1 MKSGKTLGFV
11 LFIGGLL
18 LLAAYGIIQG
28 FEDLLEALDTVSGL
42 LLALTIIGFAILI
55 VSIIIEQRK
64 GAAENLKDINKEDLK
79 P

>member
-1 MKSGKTLGFV
+1 MKSGKTLGFA